1 MLQHKLNHHKR
12 SRSRLK
18 SLHDISTPFTVQ
30 QRRTWKHF
38 LSSENKLP
46 MHLRIHRKL
55 QPIFHTAP
63 IHFACKIER
72 SDNLIRKIH
81 PRYFLLNCFR
91 YRIWKCL
98 FWTSSDTSQAFSLFQ
113 FCSQTISEFKQVSWD
128 GSHNWQKEEQ
138 GDWYTYGKA
147 NAVLL
152 RLYHSVV
159 IKRELSNTAKLSDFK
174 SVIIKGHESWGMS
187 EKILSQVQAA
197 EMGLLWRVHSV
208 TLHDEVPNHENCKA
222 LNVELLLRIE
232 IYQLRWFD
240 YVSTTDF
247 D

>member
-1 MLQHKLNHHKR
+1 MLQHKLNHHNR

-18 SLHDISTPFTVQ
+18 NLHDISTPLTAQ
-30 QRRTWKHF
+30 QRRNRKHF
-38 LSSENKLP
+38 LSSENKFA

-55 QPIFHTAP
+55 QPISQSGRVHIP
-63 IHFACKIER
+63 WKVEQQNI
-72 SDNLIRKIH
+72 LIRKIH

-98 FWTSSDTSQAFSLFQ
+98 FWTSLDTSQAFSLFQ
-113 FCSQTISEFKQVSWD
+113 FCQQTILEFKQVPWG
-128 GSHNWQKEEQ
+128 GSHNWQKDKEIN
-138 GDWYTYGKA
+138 THNGKA

-152 RLYHSVV
+152 RLYQSVV

-174 SVIIKGHESWGMS
+174 SVIIYGHESWGTS

-197 EMGLLWRVHSV
+197 EMGLLWRVHGV
-208 TLHDEVPNHENCKA
+208 TLHDEVRNHENCKA

-232 IYQLRWFD
+232 KYQLRWFGH
-240 YVSTTDF
+240 VSRTEF